1 MERGRGEGGEGGTT
15 GGGRVAEGGR
25 VVDCGEEGRCPR
37 GDCGIACGR
46 LGG

>member
-1 MERGRGEGGEGGTT
+1 VERGRGEGGEGGTT

-25 VVDCGEEGRCPR
+25 VDCGEEWRCPR
-37 GDCGIACGR
+37 GECGIGCGR